1 MTEFEAATVAYQNAM
16 LAHQTAALALQQ
28 GQLWAAVAI
37 PLVAG
42 LVGVGQILVV
52 LKGIGV
58 MDRANRN
65 RARSGRRQAVR
76 LH

>member
-37 PLVAG
+37 PLV
-42 LVGVGQILVV
+42 GVGQILVV

-58 MDRANRN
+58 MDRVNRD